1 MNLKNTFAL
10 LLLALFSLGDV
21 YAGGEPVNEDL
32 TLLFTLSDNLLELGK
47 KGDSEGF
54 TELVDMALKLTAEN
68 RNNSIALPRVSA
80 KLRAAKKAVKAGNF
94 SEAIEAL
101 EQAQIVMQKKRV
113 LAWDGG
119 SE

>member
-1 MNLKNTFAL
+1 MSLKHTFAV

-32 TLLFTLSDNLLELGK
+32 TLLFTLSDNLLELGR

-68 RNNSIALPRVSA
+68 RNNSIILPCASA
-80 KLRAAKKAVKAGNF
+80 KFRAAKYAVKAGNF
-94 SEAIEAL
+94 NEGIEAIE
-101 EQAQIVMQKKRV
+101 QAKIILIKKKV
-113 LAWDGG
+113 LKWDGG
-119 SE
+119 S